1 MYLSQVDQYRWVAYD
16 FEYQESDGRK
26 VSKIVFFLY
35 SPDDNADNAERF
47 VVSCNKDLVKSKL
60 PGCNMDMQINKW
72 DDLTAE
78 AVQAKL
84 AS

>member
-1 MYLSQVDQYRWVAYD
+1 MSDHDQFRWVAYD
-16 FEYQESDGRK
+16 FEYTESDGRK

-60 PGCNMDMQINKW
+60 PGCNLDMQVNKW
-72 DDLTAE
+72 DDLLE
-78 AVQAKL
+78 QNVIDKL
-84 AS
+84 KM